1 VQKIYI
7 LLHSLLLTLPFS
19 HVSVHPT
26 LTTWTR
32 KLKRWLALSFSTLS
46 ITTSTPLQL
55 SMCHALTK
63 IKFFEPGLNQ
73 RPMDHLS
80 LEGDA
85 EGGVM

>member
-1 VQKIYI
+1 MDKKTQKMVSLII
-7 LLHSLLLTLPFS
+7 L
-19 HVSVHPT
+19 HPP
-26 LTTWTR
+26 
-32 KLKRWLALSFSTLS
+32 